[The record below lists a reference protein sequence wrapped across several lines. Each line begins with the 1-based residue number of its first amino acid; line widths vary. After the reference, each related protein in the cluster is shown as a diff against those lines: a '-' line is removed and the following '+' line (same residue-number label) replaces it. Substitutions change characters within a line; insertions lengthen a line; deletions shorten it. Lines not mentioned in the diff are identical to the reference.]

1 MDDIIKLLQELMS
14 KKPTPK
20 GGIADTVAGVEF
32 IGKKLSKEQ
41 IGDFTIIGSKL
52 TDASRFRPFDVRNVG
67 RDRRYMYMRDYAD
80 ELQSNFE
87 KTLRFIQDN
96 PDIRLTQAQKD
107 NVFYNLG
114 VYRRVNAEKSKLEK
128 GYIDEGKNPD
138 EIYKTTDDERPLEEL
153 PFVKVL
159 EKTKKTI
166 DEFQKKV
173 KETEDIFKP
182 PSAEEL
188 SAGQIRYNKL
198 YNGPGY
204 ESGNSSLYRGYGSSF
219 LPRLHEKGII
229 KLDDE
234 IYQNLKQGKHHWG
247 GADFFAPDP
256 IRIWRKHFGDDVFK
270 KLDNFDPDNEDIFQW
285 ATRNN
290 VQPTNK
296 VGPKNALEYM
306 NATEIGQR
314 LTDEAELLNKY
325 KNPGSQGENA
335 KYYYADK
342 PDQRMER
349 ITYHGENIQGYE
361 QALQKMDPDAY
372 NKYAAEFR
380 QKTNDAN
387 VIPFNKEASDK
398 QFFEDAKTSLEN
410 NKEYQKLKNEAGEG
424 KFTKAQVLIE
434 RLKNTIKENPN
445 DKYVQETFPGFI
457 KEIEAKPEL
466 ADDANVQEAFG
477 LTDLSE
483 TTNQRLVEYPDGTLD
498 FYTKGNQGGMESV
511 QALIDELGISQEE
524 AIRIKQLEPEDQ
536 ILEITKLRTLKNKP
550 EKAKGGRV
558 DFNQGSN
565 LKGIKQT
572 FDDKTSEAFRVG
584 NFTSALG
591 YGPEN
596 YENLQAFTSMPVQDQ
611 NQALMTF
618 RNLRS
623 PDPLNSNKGPFEKQ
637 GFSSDLRHGL
647 GTSAG
652 KDAIIDYISSK
663 TPIPANSRLAN
674 DLGIF
679 GANIASLFEEGKD
692 IFSSAKSYAE
702 RYPGITGIQDY
713 DYVPDNKYL
722 TQPFEDIA
730 ANYVGSKLPYGMSTP
745 QKIAFL
751 SNYKKYG
758 NQTLDQVKNLELKKV
773 QDTIKVAEQKEKM
786 RIETLRRQRAAQEQQ
801 RQADQ
806 DRINRAYRQETGGQG
821 GSYATGESGVQSD
834 GSYNDPFDPGGGE

>member
-14 KKPTPK
+14 KKPAPK

-234 IYQNLKQGKHHWG
+234 IYKNLKQGKHHWG

-285 ATRNN
+285 LSRNN
-290 VQPTNK
+290 VQPTNR

-306 NATEIGQR
+306 NSTEIGQR
-314 LTDEAELLNKY
+314 LADEAQLLNKY
-325 KNPGSQGENA
+325 KDPASQGDNA

-380 QKTNDAN
+380 QATNDGD
-387 VIPFNKEASDK
+387 VIPFNKDEGIMSVREKDYD
-398 QFFEDAKTSLEN
+398 DALFDQKAKNEIQKN
-410 NKEYQKLKNEAGEG
+410 VNKETEELNKINEIEELSQDLSKESDVDKILSKSEELKKSKAGEG

-434 RLKNTIKENPN
+434 RLKNTIKEQPN
-445 DKYVQETFPGFI
+445 DKYVQENFPNFI

-483 TTNQRLVEYPDGTLD
+483 TPDQRLVEYPDGTLD

-511 QALIDELGISQEE
+511 QSLIDELGISQEE
-524 AIRIKQLEPEDQ
+524 ALRIKQLEPEDQ

-550 EKAKGGRV
+550 KKAEGG
-558 DFNQGSN
+558 
-565 LKGIKQT
+565 LI
-572 FDDKTSEAFRVG
+572 
-584 NFTSALG
+584 
-591 YGPEN
+591 
-596 YENLQAFTSMPVQDQ
+596 
-611 NQALMTF
+611 
-618 RNLRS
+618 
-623 PDPLNSNKGPFEKQ
+623 
-637 GFSSDLRHGL
+637 GL
-647 GTSAG
+647 
-652 KDAIIDYISSK
+652 YI
-663 TPIPANSRLAN
+663 
-674 DLGIF
+674 
-679 GANIASLFEEGKD
+679 
-692 IFSSAKSYAE
+692 
-702 RYPGITGIQDY
+702 
-713 DYVPDNKYL
+713 
-722 TQPFEDIA
+722 
-730 ANYVGSKLPYGMSTP
+730 
-745 QKIAFL
+745 
-751 SNYKKYG
+751 
-758 NQTLDQVKNLELKKV
+758 
-773 QDTIKVAEQKEKM
+773 
-786 RIETLRRQRAAQEQQ
+786 
-801 RQADQ
+801 
-806 DRINRAYRQETGGQG
+806 
-821 GSYATGESGVQSD
+821 
-834 GSYNDPFDPGGGE
+834 

>member
-20 GGIADTVAGVEF
+20 GGIADTAAGVEF

-41 IGDFTIIGSKL
+41 VGDFTIIGSKL

-67 RDRRYMYMRDYAD
+67 RDNRYMYMRDYSD
-80 ELQSNFE
+80 ELQRNFE

-114 VYRRVNAEKSKLEK
+114 VFRRVDAEKTKLEK

-138 EIYKTTDDERPLEEL
+138 EIYNKTDEERPLDEL

-159 EKTKKTI
+159 ERTKKTI

-182 PSAEEL
+182 PSPEEL

-204 ESGNSSLYRGYGSSF
+204 ERGNSSLYRGYGSSF

-229 KLDDE
+229 KLDNE
-234 IYQNLKQGKHHWG
+234 IYQNLKQGKHHYG

-256 IRIWRKHFGDDVFK
+256 IRIWRKHFGDDVFE

-285 ATRNN
+285 LSRNN
-290 VQPTNK
+290 VQPTNR

-306 NATEIGQR
+306 NSTEIGQR
-314 LTDEAELLNKY
+314 LADEAQLLNKY
-325 KNPGSQGENA
+325 KDPASQGDNA

-380 QKTNDAN
+380 QATNDGD
-387 VIPFNKEASDK
+387 VIPFNKDEGIMSVT
-398 QFFEDAKTSLEN
+398 EEVVETPAKAGENLNIPEWAQKSLDRLNELKKYYSKNPPN
-410 NKEYQKLKNEAGEG
+410 NKDTLNLYNKQVVQREKALRYTLESGGDEAMFEKLRIGPKTKIPEVFETNNYVDLLPTNQEKTMRNVDRQFGFEVDESATKAGEG
-424 KFTKAQVLIE
+424 KFTKAEVLIE
-434 RLKNTIKENPN
+434 RLKNTIKEQPN
-445 DKYVQETFPGFI
+445 DKYVQENFPNFI

-483 TTNQRLVEYPDGTLD
+483 TPDQRLVEYPDGTLD
-498 FYTKGNQGGMESV
+498 FYTKGTDLQGGMESV
-511 QALIDELGISQEE
+511 QSLIDELGISQEE
-524 AIRIKQLEPEDQ
+524 ALRIKQLEPEDQ

-550 EKAKGGRV
+550 KKAEGG
-558 DFNQGSN
+558 
-565 LKGIKQT
+565 LI
-572 FDDKTSEAFRVG
+572 
-584 NFTSALG
+584 
-591 YGPEN
+591 
-596 YENLQAFTSMPVQDQ
+596 
-611 NQALMTF
+611 
-618 RNLRS
+618 
-623 PDPLNSNKGPFEKQ
+623 
-637 GFSSDLRHGL
+637 GL
-647 GTSAG
+647 
-652 KDAIIDYISSK
+652 YI
-663 TPIPANSRLAN
+663 
-674 DLGIF
+674 
-679 GANIASLFEEGKD
+679 
-692 IFSSAKSYAE
+692 
-702 RYPGITGIQDY
+702 
-713 DYVPDNKYL
+713 
-722 TQPFEDIA
+722 
-730 ANYVGSKLPYGMSTP
+730 
-745 QKIAFL
+745 
-751 SNYKKYG
+751 
-758 NQTLDQVKNLELKKV
+758 
-773 QDTIKVAEQKEKM
+773 
-786 RIETLRRQRAAQEQQ
+786 
-801 RQADQ
+801 
-806 DRINRAYRQETGGQG
+806 
-821 GSYATGESGVQSD
+821 
-834 GSYNDPFDPGGGE
+834 

>member
-20 GGIADTVAGVEF
+20 GGIADTAAGVEF

-67 RDRRYMYMRDYAD
+67 RDRRYMYMKDYSE

-107 NVFYNLG
+107 NIFYNLG
-114 VYRRVNAEKSKLEK
+114 VYRRVNAETKKLEK
-128 GYIDEGKNPD
+128 GYIDEGKNPE
-138 EIYKTTDDERPLEEL
+138 EIYKKTDDDRPLEEL

-166 DEFQKKV
+166 DDFQKKV
-173 KETEDIFKP
+173 KETEDIFKS
-182 PSAEEL
+182 PSPEEL
-188 SAGQIRYNKL
+188 SAGQLRYKKL

-234 IYQNLKQGKHHWG
+234 IYKNLKQGKHHWG

-270 KLDNFDPDNEDIFQW
+270 KLDNFNPDNEDIFQW
-285 ATRNN
+285 ASRNN

-306 NATEIGQR
+306 NATEITQR

-325 KNPGSQGENA
+325 KDPGSQGENA

-361 QALQKMDPDAY
+361 TALQKMDPDAY

-387 VIPFNKEASDK
+387 VIPFNKDEGILSVREKDYD
-398 QFFEDAKTSLEN
+398 DALFDQKAKNQLQKN
-410 NKEYQKLKNEAGEG
+410 LNKETEELNKINEIEELSQDLSKESDVDKILSKSEELKKSKAGEG

-434 RLKNTIKENPN
+434 RLKNTIKQEPN
-445 DKYVQETFPGFI
+445 DKYVQENFPNFI

-466 ADDANVQEAFG
+466 ADNPNVQEAFG
-477 LTDLSE
+477 LTDLSD
-483 TTNQRLVEYPDGTLD
+483 TPDQRLVEYSDGTLD
-498 FYTKGNQGGMESV
+498 FYTKGTDLQGGMESV
-511 QALIDELGISQEE
+511 QSLIDELGISQEE
-524 AIRIKQLEPEDQ
+524 AFRIKQLEPEDQ

-550 EKAKGGRV
+550 EKA
-558 DFNQGSN
+558 
-565 LKGIKQT
+565 
-572 FDDKTSEAFRVG
+572 
-584 NFTSALG
+584 
-591 YGPEN
+591 
-596 YENLQAFTSMPVQDQ
+596 
-611 NQALMTF
+611 
-618 RNLRS
+618 
-623 PDPLNSNKGPFEKQ
+623 
-637 GFSSDLRHGL
+637 
-647 GTSAG
+647 
-652 KDAIIDYISSK
+652 
-663 TPIPANSRLAN
+663 
-674 DLGIF
+674 
-679 GANIASLFEEGKD
+679 
-692 IFSSAKSYAE
+692 
-702 RYPGITGIQDY
+702 
-713 DYVPDNKYL
+713 
-722 TQPFEDIA
+722 
-730 ANYVGSKLPYGMSTP
+730 
-745 QKIAFL
+745 
-751 SNYKKYG
+751 
-758 NQTLDQVKNLELKKV
+758 
-773 QDTIKVAEQKEKM
+773 
-786 RIETLRRQRAAQEQQ
+786 
-801 RQADQ
+801 
-806 DRINRAYRQETGGQG
+806 QG
-821 GSYATGESGVQSD
+821 GLIGLYI
-834 GSYNDPFDPGGGE
+834 

>member
-20 GGIADTVAGVEF
+20 GGIADTAAGVEF

-41 IGDFTIIGSKL
+41 VGDFTIIGSKL

-67 RDRRYMYMRDYAD
+67 RDNRYMYMRDYSD
-80 ELQSNFE
+80 ELQRNFE

-114 VYRRVNAEKSKLEK
+114 VFRRVDAEKTKLEK
-128 GYIDEGKNPD
+128 GYIDEGKNPE
-138 EIYKTTDDERPLEEL
+138 EIYNKTDEERPLDEL

-159 EKTKKTI
+159 ERTKKTI

-182 PSAEEL
+182 PSPEEL

-204 ESGNSSLYRGYGSSF
+204 ERGNSSLYRGYGSSF

-229 KLDDE
+229 KLDNE
-234 IYQNLKQGKHHWG
+234 IYQNLKQGKHHYG

-256 IRIWRKHFGDDVFK
+256 IRIWRKHFGDDVFE

-285 ATRNN
+285 LSRNN
-290 VQPTNK
+290 VQPTNR

-306 NATEIGQR
+306 NSTEIGQR
-314 LTDEAELLNKY
+314 LADEAQLLNKY
-325 KNPGSQGENA
+325 KDPASQGDNA

-380 QKTNDAN
+380 QATNDGN
-387 VIPFNKEASDK
+387 VIPFNKDEGIMSVREKDYD
-398 QFFEDAKTSLEN
+398 DALFDQKAKNEIQKN
-410 NKEYQKLKNEAGEG
+410 VNKETEELNKINEIEELSQDLSKESDVDKILSKSEELKKSKAGEG

-434 RLKNTIKENPN
+434 RLKNTIKEQPN
-445 DKYVQETFPGFI
+445 DKYVQENFPNFI

-483 TTNQRLVEYPDGTLD
+483 TPDQRLVEYPDGTLD
-498 FYTKGNQGGMESV
+498 FYTKGTDLQGGMESV
-511 QALIDELGISQEE
+511 QSLIDELGISQEE
-524 AIRIKQLEPEDQ
+524 ALRIKQLEPEDQ

-550 EKAKGGRV
+550 KKAEGG
-558 DFNQGSN
+558 
-565 LKGIKQT
+565 LI
-572 FDDKTSEAFRVG
+572 
-584 NFTSALG
+584 
-591 YGPEN
+591 
-596 YENLQAFTSMPVQDQ
+596 
-611 NQALMTF
+611 
-618 RNLRS
+618 
-623 PDPLNSNKGPFEKQ
+623 
-637 GFSSDLRHGL
+637 GL
-647 GTSAG
+647 
-652 KDAIIDYISSK
+652 YI
-663 TPIPANSRLAN
+663 
-674 DLGIF
+674 
-679 GANIASLFEEGKD
+679 
-692 IFSSAKSYAE
+692 
-702 RYPGITGIQDY
+702 
-713 DYVPDNKYL
+713 
-722 TQPFEDIA
+722 
-730 ANYVGSKLPYGMSTP
+730 
-745 QKIAFL
+745 
-751 SNYKKYG
+751 
-758 NQTLDQVKNLELKKV
+758 
-773 QDTIKVAEQKEKM
+773 
-786 RIETLRRQRAAQEQQ
+786 
-801 RQADQ
+801 
-806 DRINRAYRQETGGQG
+806 
-821 GSYATGESGVQSD
+821 
-834 GSYNDPFDPGGGE
+834 

>member
-20 GGIADTVAGVEF
+20 GGIADTAAGVEF

-41 IGDFTIIGSKL
+41 VGDFTIIGSKL

-67 RDRRYMYMRDYAD
+67 RDNRYMYMRDYSD
-80 ELQSNFE
+80 ELQRNFE

-114 VYRRVNAEKSKLEK
+114 VFRRVDAEKTKLEK

-138 EIYKTTDDERPLEEL
+138 EIYNKTDEERPLDEL

-159 EKTKKTI
+159 ERTKKTI

-182 PSAEEL
+182 PSPEEL

-204 ESGNSSLYRGYGSSF
+204 ERGNSSLYRGYGSSF

-229 KLDDE
+229 KLDNE
-234 IYQNLKQGKHHWG
+234 IYQNLKQGKHHYG

-256 IRIWRKHFGDDVFK
+256 IRIWRKHFGDDVFE

-285 ATRNN
+285 LSRNN
-290 VQPTNK
+290 VQPTNR

-306 NATEIGQR
+306 NSTEIGQR
-314 LTDEAELLNKY
+314 LADEAQLLNKY
-325 KNPGSQGENA
+325 KDPASQGDNA

-380 QKTNDAN
+380 QATNDGD
-387 VIPFNKEASDK
+387 VIPFNKDEGIMSVREKDYDDALFDQKAKNEIQKNVNKETEELNKINEIEELSQDLSKESDVDK
-398 QFFEDAKTSLEN
+398 ILSKSEELKKSKAGENLNIPEWAQKSLDRLNELKKYYSKNPPN
-410 NKEYQKLKNEAGEG
+410 NKDTLNLYNKQVVQREKALRYTLESGGDEAMFEKLRIGPKTKIPEVFETNNYVDLLPTNQEKTMRNVDRQFGFEVDESATKAGEG
-424 KFTKAQVLIE
+424 KFTKAEVLIE
-434 RLKNTIKENPN
+434 RLKNTIKEQPN
-445 DKYVQETFPGFI
+445 DKYVQENFPNFI

-483 TTNQRLVEYPDGTLD
+483 TPDQRLVEYPDGTLD
-498 FYTKGNQGGMESV
+498 FYTKGTDLQGGMESV
-511 QALIDELGISQEE
+511 QSLIDELGISQEE
-524 AIRIKQLEPEDQ
+524 ALRIKQLEPEDQ

-550 EKAKGGRV
+550 KKAEGG
-558 DFNQGSN
+558 
-565 LKGIKQT
+565 LI
-572 FDDKTSEAFRVG
+572 
-584 NFTSALG
+584 
-591 YGPEN
+591 
-596 YENLQAFTSMPVQDQ
+596 
-611 NQALMTF
+611 
-618 RNLRS
+618 
-623 PDPLNSNKGPFEKQ
+623 
-637 GFSSDLRHGL
+637 GL
-647 GTSAG
+647 
-652 KDAIIDYISSK
+652 YI
-663 TPIPANSRLAN
+663 
-674 DLGIF
+674 
-679 GANIASLFEEGKD
+679 
-692 IFSSAKSYAE
+692 
-702 RYPGITGIQDY
+702 
-713 DYVPDNKYL
+713 
-722 TQPFEDIA
+722 
-730 ANYVGSKLPYGMSTP
+730 
-745 QKIAFL
+745 
-751 SNYKKYG
+751 
-758 NQTLDQVKNLELKKV
+758 
-773 QDTIKVAEQKEKM
+773 
-786 RIETLRRQRAAQEQQ
+786 
-801 RQADQ
+801 
-806 DRINRAYRQETGGQG
+806 
-821 GSYATGESGVQSD
+821 
-834 GSYNDPFDPGGGE
+834 